1 MTDSLFFLANKTTL
15 EYNYLKV
22 KNSRE
27 LIEIS
32 HPNKVDVIDSMKQT
46 ESDLEN
52 SINCWRAVQE
62 EMSILARDCV
72 AMKRENISLNNENE
86 RLKKVNQNLL
96 NDMHL

>member
-15 EYNYLKV
+15 EYNYLKI

>member
-52 SINCWRAVQE
+52 STRRNEYIGSRLCCYE
-62 EMSILARDCV
+62 
-72 AMKRENISLNNENE
+72 KR
-86 RLKKVNQNLL
+86 KYFFK
-96 NDMHL
+96 